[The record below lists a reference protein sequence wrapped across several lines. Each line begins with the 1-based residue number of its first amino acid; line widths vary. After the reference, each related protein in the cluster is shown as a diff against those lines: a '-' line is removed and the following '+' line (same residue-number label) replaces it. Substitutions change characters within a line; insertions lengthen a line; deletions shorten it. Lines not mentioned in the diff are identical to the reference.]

1 MTPLFSTLFI
11 TFVLQKKN
19 MNKITING
27 KTFVPRISKQE
38 IEQKVW
44 QLAKQISNDY
54 ADKNPLFLV
63 ILNGAFIFAADLF
76 RYISVPSEVSF
87 TRFSSYS
94 GTNTT
99 GEVKQLMN
107 ISNEVKGRHVIVVED
122 IVDTGVSMSEILPQL
137 ERLGAKSIELAVLLS
152 KPERREREVNIK
164 YLGFEIPNEFVLGYG
179 LDYDEKGRN
188 LPEIYALETL

>member
-1 MTPLFSTLFI
+1 
-11 TFVLQKKN
+11 

-54 ADKNPLFLV
+54 VDKNPLFLV

-99 GEVKQLMN
+99 GEVKQLMS

-122 IVDTGVSMSEILPQL
+122 IVDTGVSMSEILPLL
-137 ERLGAKSIELAVLLS
+137 EQLGAKSIELAVLLS